1 MTLTLDFACGVSV
14 ANGTQEQVP
23 STQLRKLIMRKIIL
37 LAVAAFVWKKMQ
49 SRTPAAAVERTSEAT
64 L

>member
-1 MTLTLDFACGVSV
+1 
-14 ANGTQEQVP
+14 
-23 STQLRKLIMRKIIL
+23 MRKIIL

-49 SRTPAAAVERTSEAT
+49 SRTPATAVKRTSEAT

>member
-1 MTLTLDFACGVSV
+1 
-14 ANGTQEQVP
+14 
-23 STQLRKLIMRKIIL
+23 MRKIIL

-49 SRTPAAAVERTSEAT
+49 SRTAATAVERTSEAT

>member
-1 MTLTLDFACGVSV
+1 
-14 ANGTQEQVP
+14 
-23 STQLRKLIMRKIIL
+23 MRKIIL

-49 SRTPAAAVERTSEAT
+49 SRTAAPAAERASEAT

>member
-1 MTLTLDFACGVSV
+1 
-14 ANGTQEQVP
+14 
-23 STQLRKLIMRKIIL
+23 MRKIIL

-49 SRTPAAAVERTSEAT
+49 SRTTAPAVDRSSVSA